1 MLEQIAEESF
11 NVQTVDISFIELQVE
26 GQMLPLGRN
35 RKRTDGGNF
44 TALIRVVMHGCL
56 SLWCP
61 SSAQVGNE
69 QKATFIEENQMGTKF
84 FGFFLYKAT
93 GSASIFGSLPHPFA
107 RLYALAFGNS
117 IPSSSLFSKHGQDD
131 TLPQTAFLL
140 LQQYAS
146 ESISQLNNQPSKVPS
161 IGSSQAFS
169 AGLLL
174 VVKGVQ
180 GLAWILTPRSLLY
193 HIPQPSVLYYLARL
207 LQHWLLFYNLCQTQV
222 KLLLEVFSF
231 PIVARF
237 QVVSCHYFNMYL
249 LFMRS
254 SIIANKN
261 HILLALIVTL

>member
-1 MLEQIAEESF
+1 
-11 NVQTVDISFIELQVE
+11 
-26 GQMLPLGRN
+26 MLPLGRN

-169 AGLLL
+169 AVLLL

-254 SIIANKN
+254 SIK
-261 HILLALIVTL
+261 

>member
-11 NVQTVDISFIELQVE
+11 NVQTLDISFIELQVE

-35 RKRTDGGNF
+35 RKRTEGGNF
-44 TALIRVVMHGCL
+44 TSPIRVVMHRCF
-56 SLWCP
+56 SFWCP

-69 QKATFIEENQMGTKF
+69 QKAAFIEENQVGTKF
-84 FGFFLYKAT
+84 FFFLYET
-93 GSASIFGSLPHPFA
+93 TWSASIFGSLPHPFA

-117 IPSSSLFSKHGQDD
+117 IPSSSLFSKHAQDD

-140 LQQYAS
+140 LQQYAL
-146 ESISQLNNQPSKVPS
+146 ESIGRLNNQPSKVPS
-161 IGSSQAFS
+161 IESSQAFS

-207 LQHWLLFYNLCQTQV
+207 LQHWLLSYNLCQTQV
-222 KLLLEVFSF
+222 KLLLEAFSF
-231 PIVARF
+231 PSVARF

-249 LFMRS
+249 L
-254 SIIANKN
+254 
-261 HILLALIVTL
+261 